1 MSHPNPL
8 FLAFVGDQQPDW
20 DWWRS
25 MTFCHILE
33 RKSGRNGDP
42 VYTVSLLFRSTGLE
56 FDPAKPYDELY
67 IDTDVPRRAIRF
79 VEKPYMDDE
88 HLPGAFRHP
97 MEFPADLVPEA
108 WLDDFGDD
116 EGSGD
121 STDDDEDDDDDEA
134 EESQS

>member
-1 MSHPNPL
+1 
-8 FLAFVGDQQPDW
+8 
-20 DWWRS
+20 

-33 RKSGRNGDP
+33 RKTGRNGDP
-42 VYTVSLLFRSTGLE
+42 VYTVSLLFRSTRLE

-108 WLDDFGDD
+108 WLDEVDGD
-116 EGSGD
+116 GS
-121 STDDDEDDDDDEA
+121 DDDDDA
-134 EESQS
+134 DDTAESQSWHGKTSTTINHASIVG